1 MCSSLVT
8 TKIPQACCVLRRMWN
23 ETGTGVERSLQIA
36 SLETADR
43 STKSPTLGIGETT
56 TRLSGLLPTMR
67 DLDRVLS
74 TRCVVL
80 RTSGISG
87 ILNFQSRSSCP
98 RSASA
103 PRVMSSNL
111 NCRSFQ
117 SSEHREEL
125 PCHVEE
131 DTAEKRV
138 TKTVKILLVTSL
150 GRCDVRMTA
159 GVCPYRVIDR
169 GKSKLRMETSRAHVQ
184 MERHPEFHLDCA
196 YMGRATE

>member
-1 MCSSLVT
+1 MAETCEVLVVLVAVSESDMSHDVLPLL
-8 TKIPQACCVLRRMWN
+8 PQKYPNMCVLRRMWN

-87 ILNFQSRSSCP
+87 ILNLQSRSIMPSI
-98 RSASA
+98 SI
-103 PRVMSSNL
+103 
-111 NCRSFQ
+111 
-117 SSEHREEL
+117 SSESDEFKPEL
-125 PCHVEE
+125 PFFSV
-131 DTAEKRV
+131 
-138 TKTVKILLVTSL
+138 
-150 GRCDVRMTA
+150 VRA
-159 GVCPYRVIDR
+159 
-169 GKSKLRMETSRAHVQ
+169 S
-184 MERHPEFHLDCA
+184 
-196 YMGRATE
+196 